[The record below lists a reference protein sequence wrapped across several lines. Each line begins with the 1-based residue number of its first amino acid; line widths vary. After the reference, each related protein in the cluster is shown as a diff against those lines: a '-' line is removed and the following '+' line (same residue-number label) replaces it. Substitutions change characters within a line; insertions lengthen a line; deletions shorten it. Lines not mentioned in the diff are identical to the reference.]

1 MGKYQEEKNPEKM
14 TSLFRIFFINLI
26 EAIAVSFVEILLL
39 LEFLHQLT
47 VLNFLTQPLRL
58 Q

>member
-26 EAIAVSFVEILLL
+26 EAIAVSIVEILLL

>member
-1 MGKYQEEKNPEKM
+1 FQD
-14 TSLFRIFFINLI
+14 FFINLI

-39 LEFLHQLT
+39 EFLNQLT
-47 VLNFLTQPLRL
+47 VLNFLIQSLRL

>member
-1 MGKYQEEKNPEKM
+1 MGKYQEEKNPERM

>member
-1 MGKYQEEKNPEKM
+1 MGKYQEEKNPERM

-47 VLNFLTQPLRL
+47 VLNFLTKPLRL

>member
-1 MGKYQEEKNPEKM
+1 MM
-14 TSLFRIFFINLI
+14 SLFRTFFINLI

-39 LEFLHQLT
+39 EFLHQLT
-47 VLNFLTQPLRL
+47 VLNFLIQSLRL